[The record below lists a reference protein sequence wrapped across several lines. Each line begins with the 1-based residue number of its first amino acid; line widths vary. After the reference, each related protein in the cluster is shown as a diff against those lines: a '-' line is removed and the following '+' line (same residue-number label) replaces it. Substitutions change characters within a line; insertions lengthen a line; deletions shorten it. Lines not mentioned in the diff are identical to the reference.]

1 MKVLRSIRQID
12 LSDLYV
18 FCMFCLFLFVFDN
31 YYYNIT
37 DTKYCF
43 FRYLYLSYC
52 GIDRCAESDTKKN
65 AKEIVLLPDEDRF
78 VSGLMACCTDFVCF
92 IFQ

>member
-43 FRYLYLSYC
+43 FVISTCLIAVLIVVLKVIQRKTQRKSYC
-52 GIDRCAESDTKKN
+52 FLTK
-65 AKEIVLLPDEDRF
+65 I
-78 VSGLMACCTDFVCF
+78 DFVCF
-92 IFQ
+92 MFQ